1 MNISNHIVTSL
12 ANGPSSA
19 AELTRTAATGGETNF
34 HDILRSASS
43 PNDPRSASSQND
55 PTKIQKAAKQFEGL
69 IIGQILKSVHEASN
83 EGWMGTGEDQSGST
97 AIELAEEQFAQAMA
111 NGGGLGLAK
120 MVEKGLAGRS
130 KTASS
135 VPTQP

>member
-1 MNISNHIVTSL
+1 MNILNHVVNSL
-12 ANGPSSA
+12 ANRPSSA

-43 PNDPRSASSQND
+43 QND
-55 PTKIQKAAKQFEGL
+55 PSKIKNAAKQFEGL

-120 MVEKGLAGRS
+120 MVEKGLASRS

>member
-1 MNISNHIVTSL
+1 MNISNHLITSL
-12 ANGPSSA
+12 TNGPSSA
-19 AELTRTAATGGETNF
+19 AELTRTAATGGDTNF
-34 HDILRSASS
+34 QDIL
-43 PNDPRSASSQND
+43 RSASSQND
-55 PTKIQKAAKQFEGL
+55 PNKIKHAAKQFEGL

-120 MVEKGLAGRS
+120 MVEKGLASRS